1 MAGIF
6 QEDTGMVM
14 RERKMPDVQ
23 EDIPGAES
31 GLVEEKVSS
40 LSGVKFMKSI
50 RKGGVERAQA
60 EPLRANS

>member
-1 MAGIF
+1 
-6 QEDTGMVM
+6 MVM